1 MFGSRETR
9 YSIKSPETTDFPSS
23 KNFRFCVQIT
33 NSKPRKFQFKLSL
46 PSHLILPLL
55 HQLHNTPRGVPSL
68 SFTELWKMR
77 QNKFPAFEVAAT
89 LVSPKFEP
97 VRGQVHLE
105 AVPVLHLF
113 GELVGAFRETVSQ
126 SGEFVSLW
134 DHTFGQG
141 ENGVDIFVARLGR
154 RSKAVVWPGGFGVV
168 VLRFRHCSV
177 GLLVC
182 GVVGGVG

>member
-23 KNFRFCVQIT
+23 KDFRFCVQIT

-68 SFTELWKMR
+68 SLTELWKMR
-77 QNKFPAFEVAAT
+77 QNKLPAFEVAST

-113 GELVGAFRETVSQ
+113 REFVSAFRETVSQ
-126 SGEFVSLW
+126 SGEFVSLR

-141 ENGVDIFVARLGR
+141 ENGVDIFVARLG
-154 RSKAVVWPGGFGVV
+154 
-168 VLRFRHCSV
+168 
-177 GLLVC
+177 
-182 GVVGGVG
+182 